1 LPLPPPPATRVRV
14 RRAGAPGP
22 LGGGVYLSQT
32 HRSRLLDAAVAVLVE
47 DGFEGFTA
55 RTVSARAGMSSRTFY
70 DLFSGREDCA
80 LAAFDRGA
88 MDLAAVVVPAFES
101 HDDWVER
108 VRAGLTAL
116 LGELDRDRVR
126 ARFVFVVALGAGPG
140 VIERRAAVL
149 EVLARVIDE
158 GRRGE
163 GRAARAGELPAL
175 TAEGVVGSVVGVI
188 YARLLREDPEPLSEL
203 VGPLMASIV
212 LPYLG
217 REAAARELAR
227 PVAVARERGEV
238 CDARC

>member
-1 LPLPPPPATRVRV
+1 MPLPPPPATRVRM

-22 LGGGVYLSQT
+22 LGGGVYLSQA
-32 HRSRLLDAAVAVLVE
+32 HRARLLDATVAVLVE

-55 RTVSARAGMSSRTFY
+55 RTVSARAGMSSKTFY

-101 HDDWVER
+101 RQEWVER

-116 LGELDRDRVR
+116 LGELDRDRTM
-126 ARFVFVVALGAGPG
+126 ARFVFVVALGAGAG

-163 GRAARAGELPAL
+163 SRAAGELPAL

-188 YARLLREDPEPLSEL
+188 YARLLRGDPPPLSEL

-217 REAAARELAR
+217 PEAAARELAR
-227 PVAVARERGEV
+227 PVVVVGERGEV

>member
-1 LPLPPPPATRVRV
+1 MTSSQVVRIV
-14 RRAGAPGP
+14 RWR
-22 LGGGVYLSQT
+22 
-32 HRSRLLDAAVAVLVE
+32 RSIVARW
-47 DGFEGFTA
+47 TSP
-55 RTVSARAGMSSRTFY
+55 RSWSRRSSPTMTG
-70 DLFSGREDCA
+70 SK
-80 LAAFDRGA
+80 
-88 MDLAAVVVPAFES
+88 
-101 HDDWVER
+101 R